1 MNDKRQE
8 EREELTENVDLM
20 KEVIFRLEKQN
31 RDLMDIINISNGEF
45 KKKIDE
51 IDQRTRE
58 IFDRL
63 PLKKRNTI

>member
-8 EREELTENVDLM
+8 EREEITENVDLM

-31 RDLMDIINISNGEF
+31 RDLMDIIKRMDISNGEF

-58 IFDRL
+58 SFDRL
-63 PLKKRNTI
+63 PLT